1 MNIDMIEKLIA
12 KDWYL
17 QRWTIVGYLLGGAF
31 AIGLLGFGGEA
42 AFTAGMILLITV
54 LMALGIHVA
63 MATVVAERTE
73 KTLPFVM
80 SLPISP
86 IDYATAKIGAN
97 LLIFLVPWTAMVLGA
112 IAVIL
117 ARGGVPDGLLPYTV
131 LTLTVIFVNYCIVL
145 CGALVSESIGWT
157 IGVMV
162 ACNLGFQAFIHTVS
176 KIPSIAAT
184 IEGPIVVWT
193 ADALGVLG
201 AEIAA
206 IVLLIGATYWLQ
218 SRKTDF
224 L

>member
-17 QRWTIVGYLLGGAF
+17 QRWTIAGYLLGGAV

-54 LMALGIHVA
+54 LMALGMHVA

-86 IDYATAKIGAN
+86 IDYATSKIAAN
-97 LLIFLVPWTAMVLGA
+97 LLIFLVPWTAMVLGT

-145 CGALVSESIGWT
+145 CAALISESMGWT
-157 IGVMV
+157 IGVMAV
-162 ACNLGFQAFIHTVS
+162 CNLGFQAFIFGIS
-176 KIPSIAAT
+176 RIDGIAAT
-184 IEGPIVVWT
+184 MKGPVVIWT
-193 ADALGVLG
+193 ADALAVLG
-201 AEIAA
+201 AEIATVV
-206 IVLLIGATYWLQ
+206 ILLALTYWQ
-218 SRKTDF
+218 QARKTDF